1 MPISWNR
8 EQDDL
13 IVYTVSRQ
21 LSIAEMDNSQQE
33 TDSILMDGS
42 NWKVLVVL
50 QDFEGWKKEEGWG
63 DASLIDETDQ
73 HVKRMALVGPLR
85 WRDEVEMFT
94 LKGMRPLDIEYFT
107 DESQARSW
115 LGAAGA

>member
-1 MPISWNR
+1 MALNWNR

-13 IVYTVSRQ
+13 IVYTVTGK
-21 LSIAEMDNSQQE
+21 LSITETEKSHQE
-33 TDSILMDGS
+33 TDPILQQGS

-50 QDFEGWKKEEGWG
+50 QDFEGWKKEEGW
-63 DASLIDETDQ
+63 ANTSLIDETDQ
-73 HVKRMALVGPLR
+73 SVKRMALVGPLE

-94 LKGMRPLDIEYFT
+94 LKGMRPLEIEYFT

-115 LGAAGA
+115 LGAADA

>member
-1 MPISWNR
+1 MPISWNQ

-21 LSIAEMDNSQQE
+21 LGIAEMDNSQQE
-33 TDSILMDGS
+33 TESILMQGS

-50 QDFEGWKKEEGWG
+50 QDFEGWKKEEGW
-63 DASLIDETDQ
+63 ANTSLIDETDKN
-73 HVKRMALVGPLR
+73 VLRMALVGPQQ

-94 LKGMRPLDIEYFT
+94 LKGMRPLEIEYFT

-115 LGAAGA
+115 LGVTDA